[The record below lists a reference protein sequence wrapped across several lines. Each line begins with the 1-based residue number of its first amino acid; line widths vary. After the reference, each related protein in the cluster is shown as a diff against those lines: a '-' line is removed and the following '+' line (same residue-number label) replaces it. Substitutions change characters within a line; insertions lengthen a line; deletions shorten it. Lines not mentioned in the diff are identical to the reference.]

1 MAQFF
6 DLGLGQR
13 RGAGTAATG
22 VRFLPDIL
30 QHSDSDGDGDSD
42 SDGDGDGDG
51 DGGGGG
57 VSCHT
62 LAPRRASITA
72 RTGLPCAA

>member
-6 DLGLGQR
+6 DLGLGHR

-30 QHSDSDGDGDSD
+30 QHSDIDGDGDSYF
-42 SDGDGDGDG
+42 DGDG